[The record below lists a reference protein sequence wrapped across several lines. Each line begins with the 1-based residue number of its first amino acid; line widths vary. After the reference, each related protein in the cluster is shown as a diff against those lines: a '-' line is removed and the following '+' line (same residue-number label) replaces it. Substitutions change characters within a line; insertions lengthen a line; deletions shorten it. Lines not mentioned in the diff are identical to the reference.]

1 MGQRYDTEDWVVF
14 LSGGGDSDHLRDLQE
29 KFEDRFGVVAERR
42 FKNSSLGDYWEYADD
57 AQHDAYLSF
66 ASIVGHGVGL
76 WEDREPHHLMLES
89 AVLKD
94 KKLGEIAQ
102 ELDMEMSDLDPDS

>member
-1 MGQRYDTEDWVVF
+1 MGTRYDTEDWVVF
-14 LSGGGDSDHLRDLQE
+14 LSGGGDSDHLRDLQK
-29 KFEDRFGVVAERR
+29 KFEDRFEAVAEKR
-42 FKNSSLGDYWEYADD
+42 FRNSSLGDYWEYADD
-57 AQHDAYLSF
+57 AQHDAYLAF

-76 WEDREPHHLMLES
+76 WEGDEPHHEMLEG

-102 ELDMEMSDLDPDS
+102 ELDWEMSGLDPDN